1 MDTHMSPFHVH
12 RPSQEF
18 HFFFFDFPPF
28 TPLTTLNPLPEAF
41 FYQTATSVQELKQV
55 PGPHSRL

>member
-1 MDTHMSPFHVH
+1 MSPFHVH

-18 HFFFFDFPPF
+18 HFSFFDFPPF